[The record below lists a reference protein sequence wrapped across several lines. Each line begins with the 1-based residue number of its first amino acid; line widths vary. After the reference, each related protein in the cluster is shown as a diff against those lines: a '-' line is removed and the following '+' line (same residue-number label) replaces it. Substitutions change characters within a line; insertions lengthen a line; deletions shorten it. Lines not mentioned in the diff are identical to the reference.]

1 MKTLVI
7 DRKKRMPIRT
17 INGEPFNILVE
28 GPETA
33 PVLMFSNSLSSNLT
47 MWDAQADALKTTFR
61 IVRYDSRGHGKS
73 VAPAGPYSIA
83 QLGHDALAIMDAL
96 KLSRVHWC
104 GLSKGGMVGQWLL
117 TNHRDRIGKAVLAN
131 TAALMAPPEL
141 WNGRIR
147 NVSQNGMAAIVD
159 ATIDRWFTK
168 RFQGEAPA
176 EIARV
181 KRMIASTPAQGY
193 CGCCAAIRDMDQRES
208 ISAITNP
215 VLLISGAHD
224 PATTPAMME
233 LMRGRI
239 PGAKWVNLDASHI
252 SNIEQPEAF
261 TKAVLTFFS

>member
-1 MKTLVI
+1 
-7 DRKKRMPIRT
+7 MPIRT

-47 MWDAQADALKTTFR
+47 MWDAQAEALKGAFR

-73 VAPAGPYSIA
+73 VAKPGPYSIA
-83 QLGHDALAIMDAL
+83 QLGADALAIMDAL
-96 KLSRVHWC
+96 KLDRVHWC

-117 TNHRDRIGKAVLAN
+117 THHRERIGKAVLAN
-131 TAALMAPPEL
+131 TAAQMPPAEL

-168 RFQGEAPA
+168 RFQEAAPA
-176 EIARV
+176 EMARV
-181 KRMIASTPAQGY
+181 RKMIATTPAQGY
-193 CGCCAAIRDMDQRES
+193 CGCCGAIRDMDQRDA
-208 ISAITNP
+208 IMGITNP

-224 PATTPAMME
+224 PATTPAMMQV
-233 LMRGRI
+233 MRERI
-239 PGAKWVNLDASHI
+239 KGSRWTSLDASHI

-261 TKAVLTFFS
+261 TAALKGFLG

>member
-1 MKTLVI
+1 
-7 DRKKRMPIRT
+7 MPIRT
-17 INGEPFNILVE
+17 IKGEPFNILVE
-28 GPETA
+28 GPENA

-47 MWDAQADALKTTFR
+47 MWDAQAEALKGRFR

-73 VAPAGPYSIA
+73 VAEKGPYSIA

-96 KLSRVHWC
+96 KLAKVHWC

-117 TNHRDRIGKAVLAN
+117 THHPDRIGKAVLAN
-131 TAALMAPPEL
+131 TAAQMPPAEL

-159 ATIDRWFTK
+159 ATIDRWFTQA
-168 RFQGEAPA
+168 FQLAAPA

-181 KRMIASTPAQGY
+181 KSMIAATPAAGY
-193 CGCCAAIRDMDQRES
+193 CGCCGAIRDMDQRD
-208 ISAITNP
+208 AIMGIRAP

-233 LMRGRI
+233 ELRARI
-239 PGAKWVNLDASHI
+239 HGAQWLSLDASHI
-252 SNIEQPEAF
+252 SNIEQPAAF
-261 TKAVLTFFS
+261 TKALKDFLA